1 MQTRSRDTRYSMML
15 TFVLV
20 LILVLSAIASLT
32 GCGDDTAV
40 NNISPAARN
49 MYLEIYYDNGS
60 RIELRQYSCS
70 LFKSDADSVYI
81 TTDTGRVSL
90 ERPRVVGHECRPQ

>member
-1 MQTRSRDTRYSMML
+1 MQTRSRDTRYSMIL

-20 LILVLSAIASLT
+20 LLLVLSAIVSLA
-32 GCGDDTAV
+32 GCADDTVV
-40 NNISPAARN
+40 NNTSPAARN

-70 LFKSDADSVYI
+70 LFKADPTQVYI
-81 TTDTGRVSL
+81 TTDTGVVTLDKSK
-90 ERPRVVGHECRPQ
+90 VVGHECKPQ